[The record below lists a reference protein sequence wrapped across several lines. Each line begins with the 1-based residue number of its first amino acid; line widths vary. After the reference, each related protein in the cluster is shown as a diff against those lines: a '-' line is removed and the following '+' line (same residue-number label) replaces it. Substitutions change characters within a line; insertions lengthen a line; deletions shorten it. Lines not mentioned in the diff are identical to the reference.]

1 MPTLFSFGINLFNRL
16 CFKRKF
22 SLLAIV
28 TLIPLMIGAC
38 WIVEQQLHERGI
50 LVNKLDGKQKI
61 EQLRPL
67 QTKILN
73 LRDSL
78 NVNKGQ
84 LRSTLSFWQIS
95 SFKYPRSQIQYIEL
109 ESAIS
114 TFSGSTDD
122 ITQLSN
128 LLSEFKKAIAA
139 ESGLTLDSDPQD
151 FYFANLY
158 INRIPDVIEF
168 SSLDI
173 QVAKNILT
181 AQRFTPETYTQLVAV
196 NKRLS
201 ELLLLQDKQAQKLSE
216 VLSHNSNWLSA
227 AKKAKQS
234 TQTLIERIQNSL
246 IEPDSFQITLSEFNS
261 LVRVQQKSI
270 FELDKLASDLLSQSL
285 RSKVELQQNHMYF
298 VVSFVS
304 FVVLLSLYF
313 FFSAYKAISQNIAS
327 IHKATTL
334 VADGD
339 LTADLAVQ
347 GKDEFNEIAGAFN
360 QMLGNMREL
369 ISGVQELSHEV
380 VDASQKVQTAT
391 MDVETNL
398 TNQQQETHVVATAV
412 SQLAASV
419 NTVDQNT
426 QQATSI
432 TVSAQEDVDQ
442 GQKVILSTVEGINH
456 IAQEVQAGAEA
467 INQLAQHADDIG
479 KVVDVIHEIAEQT
492 NLLALNAAIEA
503 ARAGEQGRGF
513 AVVAD
518 EVRTLASRT
527 ASSTDE
533 IRRMIELVQSAT
545 SKAVETMNSGSKQA
559 NEGVEQANEVS
570 ETIANVTRRVSEVVQ
585 LSAQIADI
593 VSEQRQA
600 TTQVDENTQAIESGA
615 TVALKSAQSA
625 SQVGKLLAIDAKKL
639 SEQISGFRL

>member
-1 MPTLFSFGINLFNRL
+1 MPNFFSFGISLFNRL

-22 SLLAIV
+22 SLLATV
-28 TLIPLMIGAC
+28 TLIPLMLGAC
-38 WIVEQQLHERGI
+38 WIVEQQLHEREV
-50 LVNKLDGKQKI
+50 LVNKLDGKQQI

-73 LRDSL
+73 LRNSL

-114 TFSGSTDD
+114 SFSGSADD
-122 ITQLSN
+122 VTQLSN

-151 FYFANLY
+151 FYLANLY
-158 INRIPDVIEF
+158 VNRIPDVIEF

-216 VLSHNSNWLSA
+216 VLSHDSNWLSA

-270 FELDKLASDLLSQSL
+270 LELDKLASDLLSQSL
-285 RSKVELQQNHMYF
+285 KSKVELQQNHMYF

-304 FVVLLSLYF
+304 SVVLLSLYF

-432 TVSAQEDVDQ
+432 TVSAQEDVNQ
-442 GQKVILSTVEGINH
+442 GQKVILNTVDGINH

-545 SKAVETMNSGSKQA
+545 SKAVETMNSGSQQA

-625 SQVGKLLAIDAKKL
+625 TQVGELLAIDAKKL
-639 SEQISGFRL
+639 SEQISGFKL